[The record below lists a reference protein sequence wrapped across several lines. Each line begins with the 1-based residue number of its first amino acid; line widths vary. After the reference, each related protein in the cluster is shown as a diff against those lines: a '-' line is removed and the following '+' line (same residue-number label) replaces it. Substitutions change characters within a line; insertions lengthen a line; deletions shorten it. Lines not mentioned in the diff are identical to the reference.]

1 MSFLNRLRAHPAI
14 TSWLILSVCMVI
26 MLVIA
31 AKDVPLLP
39 SQLAAM
45 IVATIVLAGACV
57 WIINWD

>member
-1 MSFLNRLRAHPAI
+1 MSYLNRFRDHPAI

-26 MLVIA
+26 MLLIA

-45 IVATIVLAGACV
+45 IVATIALAGACV

>member
-1 MSFLNRLRAHPAI
+1 MSLLNRLRDHPAI
-14 TSWLILSVCMVI
+14 ASWLVLAVCMVI
-26 MLVIA
+26 MLLIA

-45 IVATIVLAGACV
+45 VLATIALAGACV